1 MKEKKPKSEGRI
13 QAEAYEWFNN
23 TFTHLRG
30 LLYHVPNGELR
41 DKITAAKLKAMGV
54 VPGIPD
60 IVFHY
65 RQRTYFFEFKKPGE
79 TISKDQKKIHKQLD
93 LQRFVVWVVD
103 NLEEFKYLIE
113 SIISDRDSKITLGMT
128 REEYNYRHK
137 IFEYIYGMDMD
148 VKIEIEKITSKET
161 RKNFMYYV
169 TEFIVE
175 TFDKQD
181 GFELLF
187 SDDYKYIYKTKLD

>member
-1 MKEKKPKSEGRI
+1 
-13 QAEAYEWFNN
+13 
-23 TFTHLRG
+23 
-30 LLYHVPNGELR
+30 
-41 DKITAAKLKAMGV
+41 MGV

-79 TISKDQKKIHKQLD
+79 TTSKDQKKIHKQLD

-148 VKIEIEKITSKET
+148 VNIEIEKITSKET

-187 SDDYKYIYKTKLD
+187 SDDYKYIYKTKLE